1 MTPLAYF
8 VIALAFV
15 LGLGV
20 ALFLARQAKAQMSE
34 HFKSLALDILHNNSK
49 TFVQIAK
56 GELEKAQSLVAGD
69 LDKRQQAVDNL
80 VKPVR
85 ESLDKLDTRI
95 HDLENARVGAY
106 ERLTE
111 QVRSLAE
118 TQNYLHAETGKL
130 VQALRSL
137 IGITLRSGRP
147 GKNAR
152 SAALV
157 SGDQRNTPVRH
168 RVGSCAEVGEW
179 IRSLMRNGGGSPKER
194 NAA

>member
-34 HFKSLALDILHNNSK
+34 HFKSLALDILQNNSK

-106 ERLTE
+106 DIVL
-111 QVRSLAE
+111 Q
-118 TQNYLHAETGKL
+118 
-130 VQALRSL
+130 QATDR
-137 IGITLRSGRP
+137 
-147 GKNAR
+147 
-152 SAALV
+152 
-157 SGDQRNTPVRH
+157 Q
-168 RVGSCAEVGEW
+168 
-179 IRSLMRNGGGSPKER
+179 
-194 NAA
+194 